1 MANQKAMNE
10 EKFEG
15 IMWRNAKSV
24 FKAQKD
30 VQRKPFGYFTVY
42 FEMNANT
49 GETEMQVRSW
59 GFEELNSEKKAFK
72 SFKGAVDATVA
83 YFEQIDRLVRNL
95 PQTAQCEAETAYRRV
110 LARALKRGEEKQKQ
124 G

>member
-15 IMWRNAKSV
+15 IMWRNAGNV

-30 VQRKPFGYFTVY
+30 VTRKPFGDFTVT

-49 GETEMQVRSW
+49 GETVMQVRSW
-59 GFEELNSEKKAFK
+59 GFDELNRESETYKNFR
-72 SFKGAVDATVA
+72 SAVNAVVT
-83 YFEQIDRLVRNL
+83 YFDEIDRLVKEL
-95 PQTAQCEAETAYRRV
+95 PRTAQTEAENAYRRV
-110 LARALKRGEEKQKQ
+110 LARLIRNRRTE
-124 G
+124 